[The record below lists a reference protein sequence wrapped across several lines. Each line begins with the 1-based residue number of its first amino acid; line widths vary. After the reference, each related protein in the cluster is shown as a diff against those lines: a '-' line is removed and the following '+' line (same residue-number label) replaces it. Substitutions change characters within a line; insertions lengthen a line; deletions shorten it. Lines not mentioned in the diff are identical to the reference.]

1 MAQITST
8 DRKLSLLSIRLSLWL
23 VGVAILP
30 LLLALLISEVPSR
43 TTLINQTSTLLTT
56 DAKEHAKLIDT
67 YLANKE
73 AIIGSLS
80 NDPQVQ
86 AFFVDPGLFSG
97 TQRTL
102 FIQDGLALEKFLYP
116 EVTLIEFFDVKG
128 ETLLS
133 YSMYGNKPEV
143 HGTDLVPSGYLQRVL
158 QGQQF
163 LSGVYYDP
171 NKTRISSSMIYT
183 PVFASPT
190 SSKVVGFVRDTLNLA
205 SLWTIVT
212 GEKGANGSGSYA
224 FLLDQDG
231 VRIIDPDP
239 HTLFTSVAPL
249 SAQLQQQIQSQG
261 LYGLGT
267 QQVPV
272 ITDNTLQN
280 IQRQNSPPTSFQ
292 EVPADQQ
299 ASFQVTWQRLTT
311 VPWMY
316 FTLTP
321 VNTVEAVANQQLL
334 ILSVLAL
341 LILIPVAIIGWVV
354 GRRISSPIS
363 RSIHS
368 LVKSNTALNQLAERG
383 ENAASQQVWIVDSS
397 QVGLASVEY
406 YTIASK
412 KAIWRLNDL
421 SKELP
426 RRKYRNLQ
434 TVQQDIDVIN
444 EIGEYLKKA
453 VAYQN
458 ESNKH
463 VSTAIQVSN
472 EVANQ
477 LADGARATQAVAEEL
492 NRTIEQLRDV
502 VGDA

>member
-1 MAQITST
+1 MAQITSP
-8 DRKLSLLSIRLSLWL
+8 DRKSLLLSVRLSLWL

-43 TTLINQTSTLLTT
+43 TALINQASTSMIT
-56 DAKEHAKLIDT
+56 DAKVHAKLIDT

-86 AFFVDPGLFSG
+86 AFFVAPKLFTSAD
-97 TQRTL
+97 RTL
-102 FIQDGLALEKFLYP
+102 FVQDGLSLERFLYP
-116 EVTLIEFFDVKG
+116 EISLVDFIDATG
-128 ETLLS
+128 APLLS
-133 YSMYGNKPEV
+133 YSSYNNTS
-143 HGTDLVPSGYLQRVL
+143 HGTFPVPAGYLQRVL

-163 LSGVYYDP
+163 FSGVYYDS
-171 NKTRISSSMIYT
+171 KTRISSSMLYT
-183 PVFASPT
+183 PVFASST

-205 SLWTIVT
+205 SLWNIVT

-224 FLLDQDG
+224 FLLDQNG

-239 HTLFTSVAPL
+239 HTLFTSIAPL
-249 SAQLQQQIQSQG
+249 SPQLQQQIQSQG
-261 LYGLGT
+261 LYGLAA

-272 ITDNTLQN
+272 IADRMLQS
-280 IQRQNSPPTSFQ
+280 IQSQNKPPTAFQ
-292 EVPADQQ
+292 DVPADQQ
-299 ASFQVTWQRLTT
+299 TSFQVTWQRLTT

-334 ILSVLAL
+334 ILTLLAVL
-341 LILIPVAIIGWVV
+341 IIIPVAVIGWFV
-354 GRRISSPIS
+354 GRRISSPVL
-363 RSIHS
+363 RSTNS
-368 LVKSNTALNQLAERG
+368 LVKSSTALNQLAERG
-383 ENAASQQVWIVDSS
+383 ENAASQQVWIIDSS

-406 YTIASK
+406 YTKASK

-421 SKELP
+421 SKEWS
-426 RRKYRNLQ
+426 RQKYKNPQ
-434 TVQQDIDVIN
+434 AVQQDRDVMN

-453 VAYQN
+453 IAYQD
-458 ESNKH
+458 ESNKN
-463 VSTAIQVSN
+463 VSTAINVSN
-472 EVANQ
+472 EVASQ
-477 LADGARATQAVAEEL
+477 LVSGARATKEVAEEL
-492 NRTIEQLRDV
+492 NHTIEQLRDV